1 MKKTI
6 ALILVLLIALTLVV
20 SLYAAAEVVAA
31 PPDAQPPQEAV
42 MAPADAPTVQ
52 TATEDAQETEPGG
65 AAGFVT
71 WGLLATYAGALSF
84 VLIATQLTKGIGI
97 IDRLPTQLWSW
108 IVAMAGMY
116 PAYYFTGQLT
126 PEAAALIPINAGLVA
141 FAANGGYEALSRVK
155 TNFVQTV

>member
-1 MKKTI
+1 MEPT
-6 ALILVLLIALTLVV
+6 
-20 SLYAAAEVVAA
+20 
-31 PPDAQPPQEAV
+31 
-42 MAPADAPTVQ
+42 DAPTVQ
-52 TATEDAQETEPGG
+52 TATEDAQETELGG
-65 AAGFVT
+65 ALGFVT

-116 PAYYFTGQLT
+116 PAYYFTKQLT

-141 FAANGGYEALSRVK
+141 FAANGGYEVLTRIKADLIK
-155 TNFVQTV
+155 KM